1 MPKKATYLCS
11 ICNLRWKQ
19 NQNSIECSGC
29 KNWVHAPPMKNC
41 SLLDYETFISL
52 TNSDNTIEWFCSN
65 CDANLLPF
73 SKLNDT
79 EIFLELNNEL
89 DTASP
94 ELILIPDESFNDF
107 IHSCEKLNFN
117 SILNSDNDNNDLF
130 NLIDSKY
137 YHIHQFNKI
146 KPDKSS
152 SIGILH
158 TNLAS
163 IYLHHDDLLLT
174 LSKLKFDFH
183 IIGITEHKIK
193 DEIPTANIDIPGY
206 HEFIFNPIETSHG
219 GTGFY
224 LSKSLIYNK
233 RNDLTLITP
242 GPGNFESIFLEII
255 LPGRKNL
262 IVGCIYRHPTS
273 KISIDQFTNEHLE
286 PVLQR
291 IANENKT
298 CALMGDF
305 NIDLLKVETVT
316 NVSNF
321 FNYLSSNFFA
331 PYILQPSRSIS
342 KSLIDNIFLNT
353 IGYNSFSGNLTI
365 QLSDHLFQFIILEG
379 FFKDLIPRK
388 IKVKERNFK
397 NFNENEF
404 SECIR
409 NIDWDEILL
418 LNNNDPNLSLEK
430 LYNTV
435 NFILDEMAPYRTLS
449 KKEYKL
455 KSKPWITKEIQ
466 FLMWERDN
474 IFHQYCKEKDEQK
487 RQIIY
492 YKFKVKRNN
501 LTSIKRNSKIEH
513 YKNYFSLNSKKS
525 AAIWKGI
532 RSLVKIKQTSQRD
545 ILILDDKGSL
555 ITHPNLIVDHFNKY
569 FVNVGPTI
577 DNKIPLSKHNFT
589 EYLQNVTINHS
600 FFLKPVIPEDIQDII
615 SSLDLN
621 KSLGPNSLPIY
632 IMKISNDF
640 FSHYL
645 SKIINI
651 SFTTGVFPQL
661 CKTAKVIPIF
671 KKDDPLNVKNYRPIS
686 LLPVFNKIFEKAIYT
701 RMYQYLEANNLIFKR
716 QFGFRANHSTN
727 HALIS
732 MTEDIKSHLDS
743 NEFVTGIFIDLEK
756 AFDTVNHEILSN
768 KLSYYGFRGKTNDL
782 IKSFLV
788 NRSQY
793 VSINGTDSQLLNIN
807 CGVPQGST
815 LGPLLFLLYIND
827 LRFSLTHSDASH
839 FADGTC
845 ITYAN
850 KTLKTLESNINYDLK
865 SLTEWLRA
873 NRLSLNVVK
882 TKLLLFCSKSNKH
895 IEDNISIKL
904 QGIKLI
910 PTDHVKYLGLYIDK
924 NLSWNYHIK
933 QLSLK
938 LSRANG
944 IISKLRHYAPTE
956 TILSVYYAIFYSHLS
971 YGCSVWSLTTNYN
984 LDKIN
989 ILQNK
994 CIRIINFAPFNSHTI
1009 KLFANNKLLKLE
1021 DIITSTL
1028 LKLVFEFKNITLPLE
1043 LMSLFQHAKDIH
1055 NYGTRRALNDA
1066 LFVPRIVSTNHG
1078 IRSLKYSAPL
1088 IWNEFSRSYPDICHF
1103 KHSRGLLSFLKNHFI
1118 SMYNN
1123 I

>member
-1 MPKKATYLCS
+1 M
-11 ICNLRWKQ
+11 
-19 NQNSIECSGC
+19 
-29 KNWVHAPPMKNC
+29 
-41 SLLDYETFISL
+41 
-52 TNSDNTIEWFCSN
+52 
-65 CDANLLPF
+65 
-73 SKLNDT
+73 
-79 EIFLELNNEL
+79 
-89 DTASP
+89 
-94 ELILIPDESFNDF
+94 
-107 IHSCEKLNFN
+107 
-117 SILNSDNDNNDLF
+117 NSDNDENNDLF
-130 NLIDSKY
+130 NLINSKY

-152 SIGILH
+152 SIGIIH

-163 IYLHHDDLLLT
+163 MYLHHDDLVLT

-206 HEFIFNPIETSHG
+206 YEFIYNPIETTHG

-224 LSKSLIYNK
+224 VSKSLIYK
-233 RNDLTLITP
+233 RRDDLNLITP
-242 GPGNFESIFLEII
+242 APGNFESLFLEIN
-255 LPGRKNL
+255 LPGRKKL

-291 IANENKT
+291 ISNENKI

-305 NIDLLKVETVT
+305 NIDLLKIETV
-316 NVSNF
+316 NSVSNF

-331 PYILQPSRSIS
+331 PYILQPSRPIS

-353 IGYNSFSGNLTI
+353 IDYNSFSGNLTI
-365 QLSDHLFQFIILEG
+365 QLSDHLFQFTILEG

-388 IKVKERNFK
+388 IKIKERNFK
-397 NFNENEF
+397 IFNENEF
-404 SECIR
+404 SENIK

-418 LNNNDPNLSLEK
+418 LNNNDSNVSLEI
-430 LYNTV
+430 LYNRV
-435 NFILDEMAPYRTLS
+435 NFILDEMAPYKTLS
-449 KKEYKL
+449 RKEYKL

-466 FLMWERDN
+466 FLMWERDKK
-474 IFHQYCKEKDEQK
+474 FHQYCKEKDELK
-487 RQIIY
+487 RQLIY
-492 YKFKVKRNN
+492 NKFKIMRNN
-501 LTSIKRNSKIEH
+501 LTTVKRNSKIEH
-513 YKNYFSLNSKKS
+513 YKNYFALNSKKS

-545 ILILDDKGSL
+545 ILILDNKGSL
-555 ITHPNLIVDHFNKY
+555 ITDPKLIAEHFNKY

-577 DNKIPLSKHNFT
+577 DNKIPLSKRNFT
-589 EYLQNVTINHS
+589 DYLQNFTINHS
-600 FFLKPVIPEDIQDII
+600 FFLTPVIQKDVQEII

-632 IMKISNDF
+632 IMKICSDF

-651 SFTTGVFPQL
+651 SFTTGVFPHL

-671 KKDDPLNVKNYRPIS
+671 KKDDPLIVKNYRPIS
-686 LLPVFNKIFEKAIYT
+686 LLSVFSKIFEKAIYS
-701 RMYQYLEANNLIFKR
+701 RMYHYLESNDLIFKR
-716 QFGFRANHSTN
+716 QFGFRAKHSTN
-727 HALIS
+727 HALSS

-743 NEFVTGIFIDLEK
+743 NRFVSGIFIDLEK

-768 KLSYYGFRGKTNDL
+768 KLSYYGFRGKSNDL
-782 IKSFLV
+782 IKPFFM

-793 VSINGTDSQLLNIN
+793 VSINSTDSQLLDIV

-827 LRFSLTHSDASH
+827 LRFSLIHSNASH
-839 FADGTC
+839 FADDTC

-850 KTLKTLESNINYDLK
+850 KNLKTLESNINYDLK
-865 SLTEWLRA
+865 SVTEWLRA
-873 NRLSLNVVK
+873 NRLSLNVDK
-882 TKLLLFCSKSNKH
+882 TKLLLFCTKGNKQV
-895 IEDNISIKL
+895 EDNISIKL

-910 PTDHVKYLGLYIDK
+910 PTDYVKYLGLYIDK
-924 NLSWNYHIK
+924 HLSWNYHIK

-944 IISKLRHYAPTE
+944 ILSKLRHYAPNE
-956 TILSVYYAIFYSHLS
+956 TLLSVYYAIFYSHLS
-971 YGCSVWSLTTNYN
+971 YGCSLWSLTTNYN

-989 ILQNK
+989 IIQKK
-994 CIRIINFAPFNSHTI
+994 CIRIINFEPFNSHTI
-1009 KLFANNKLLKLE
+1009 KLFAKNKLLKFE

-1028 LKLVFEFKNITLPLE
+1028 LKLILEFKTNTLPTE
-1043 LMSLFQHAKDIH
+1043 LMSLFQHANEIH

-1066 LFVPRIVSTNHG
+1066 LFVPMIASTNHG
-1078 IRSLKYSAPL
+1078 LRSLKYSAPF
-1088 IWNEFSRSYPDICHF
+1088 IWNKFVRSYPEIGRF

-1123 I
+1123 N